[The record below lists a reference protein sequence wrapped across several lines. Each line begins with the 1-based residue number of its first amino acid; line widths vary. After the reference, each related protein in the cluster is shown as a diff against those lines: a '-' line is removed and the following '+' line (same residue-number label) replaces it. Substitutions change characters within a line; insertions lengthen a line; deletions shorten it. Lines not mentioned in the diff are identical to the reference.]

1 MTGVARPLISLEARN
16 DTDPVQRTT
25 LPWPSSL
32 LGGILRWV
40 PMTLTIEFERDAD
53 GRWIAEVP
61 ELPGVLVY
69 GETQD
74 KAAQLARALAFR
86 VLADQIE
93 AGDVDVTM
101 IATES
106 FAA

>member
-1 MTGVARPLISLEARN
+1 
-16 DTDPVQRTT
+16 
-25 LPWPSSL
+25 
-32 LGGILRWV
+32 
-40 PMTLTIEFERDAD
+40 MTLTIEFEQEVD

-61 ELPGVLVY
+61 ELPGVMVY
-69 GETQD
+69 ADTQD

-93 AGDVDVTM
+93 SGELEASSLTSV
-101 IATES
+101 S